1 MFDSLLRDIRYS
13 SRGLLKRPAFT
24 AIAVTILA
32 LGIGANTA
40 IFTLINAVILKPL
53 PVSNPDELVLFN
65 TSPSEGTR
73 TSDGALNRRPLGSTF
88 LMRHTAIFAN
98 TINRFRN

>member
-1 MFDSLLRDIRYS
+1 MFDSLFGDIRYS
-13 SRGLLKRPAFT
+13 LRGLLKRKAFT
-24 AIAVTILA
+24 VIAVTILA

-40 IFTLINAVILKPL
+40 IFTLINAVVLKPL

-73 TSDGALNRRPLGSTF
+73 TSDGDLAQAVGSTF
-88 LMRHTAIFAN
+88 LMRPTFIFAN
-98 TINRFRN
+98 TTNRFRN